1 MRTTERRN
9 AIIELLCERRYEK
22 IENLAFEFSVNESTM
37 RRDIQELS
45 LSYPLYTKTGIN
57 GGVYVEEGYYF
68 RKQYLKAE
76 EKAFLEMLG
85 TRLKSEEKEKL
96 MAILKRFSRPERR

>member
-1 MRTTERRN
+1 M
-9 AIIELLCERRYEK
+9 
-22 IENLAFEFSVNESTM
+22 
-37 RRDIQELS
+37 
-45 LSYPLYTKTGIN
+45 
-57 GGVYVEEGYYF
+57 EEGYYF

>member
-22 IENLAFEFSVNESTM
+22 IENLAFEFSVNESTI

-68 RKQYLKAE
+68 GKQYLKAE

-96 MAILKRFSRPERR
+96 MAILKRFGRPERR